1 MELAQTTRIHLPH
14 TRSQLRSSATQGGG
28 SAHIDYACA
37 SRSRPDLGEGLPEA
51 RMPPWHPPRSEPP
64 NRLASAAM
72 DYRVRIDSRK
82 TAVFVIVALIVLV
95 VLGWMLTDWL

>member
-1 MELAQTTRIHLPH
+1 
-14 TRSQLRSSATQGGG
+14 
-28 SAHIDYACA
+28 
-37 SRSRPDLGEGLPEA
+37 
-51 RMPPWHPPRSEPP
+51 MPPWHPARSEPP